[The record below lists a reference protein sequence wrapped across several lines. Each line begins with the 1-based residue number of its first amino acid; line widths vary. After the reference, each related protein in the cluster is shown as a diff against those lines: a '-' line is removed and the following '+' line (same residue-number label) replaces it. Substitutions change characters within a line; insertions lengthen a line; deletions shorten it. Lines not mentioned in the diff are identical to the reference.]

1 ENEDQVQAQ
10 LSPMSSTLLKPGVK
24 NKAVV
29 QLKKDLKK
37 LGYGNFPANP
47 SNVYGT
53 VTANVVKD
61 FQRANGLAVD
71 GIAGSATLNLI
82 ESLLNSN
89 LTTAQVIQLKKD
101 LRALG
106 FGSFPSNPSSV
117 YGNVTKKVVKEFQAY
132 AKLKQTGVADT
143 QTLKKIKQV
152 LNPPYRNGDQG
163 VAITK
168 LKKDLRKLGYGN
180 FPASPSNVYGT
191 VTANVVK
198 SFQRDNGLAADGIA
212 GKDTLNQIESLL
224 TFNLSSSQIIQLKKD
239 LRALG
244 FGNFPA
250 NPSGVYGNVTKKV
263 VKEFQAYAKLKQT
276 GVADTQTLNKIK
288 QVLNP
293 PYRNGDQGVAVTKL
307 KKDLR
312 KLSYGNFPA
321 NPSNVYGTVTANVV
335 KDFQRANGLTAD
347 GVAGQ
352 KTLDTIDNLLTFN
365 MTEKEVIQLK
375 KDLRALGFGNFPKN
389 PTGVYGD
396 VTKRVVKQFQ
406 AYAKLEQT
414 GMADSKT
421 LNKIKQVLNP
431 PYRNGDQGEA
441 VTKLKKDLRKL
452 GYGNFPANPSNV
464 YGTVTANVV
473 KSFQRANGLT
483 ADGIAGK
490 DTLNKIKSL
499 LAKPSLSG
507 KKIKI
512 YIDAI

>member
-1 ENEDQVQAQ
+1 
-10 LSPMSSTLLKPGVK
+10 
-24 NKAVV
+24 
-29 QLKKDLKK
+29 
-37 LGYGNFPANP
+37 
-47 SNVYGT
+47 
-53 VTANVVKD
+53 
-61 FQRANGLAVD
+61 
-71 GIAGSATLNLI
+71 
-82 ESLLNSN
+82 
-89 LTTAQVIQLKKD
+89 
-101 LRALG
+101 
-106 FGSFPSNPSSV
+106 
-117 YGNVTKKVVKEFQAY
+117 KKVVKEFQAY

-143 QTLKKIKQV
+143 QTLNKIKQV

-293 PYRNGDQGVAVTKL
+293 PYRNGDQGVA
-307 KKDLR
+307 
-312 KLSYGNFPA
+312 
-321 NPSNVYGTVTANVV
+321 
-335 KDFQRANGLTAD
+335 
-347 GVAGQ
+347 
-352 KTLDTIDNLLTFN
+352 I
-365 MTEKEVIQLK
+365 
-375 KDLRALGFGNFPKN
+375 
-389 PTGVYGD
+389 
-396 VTKRVVKQFQ
+396 
-406 AYAKLEQT
+406 
-414 GMADSKT
+414 
-421 LNKIKQVLNP
+421 
-431 PYRNGDQGEA
+431 
-441 VTKLKKDLRKL
+441 TKLKKDLRKL
-452 GYGNFPANPSNV
+452 GYGNFPASPSNV

-473 KSFQRANGLT
+473 KSFQRDNGLA

-490 DTLNKIKSL
+490 DTLNQIESL
-499 LAKPSLSG
+499 LTFNLSSSQIIQL
-507 KKIKI
+507 KK
-512 YIDAI
+512 D